1 MEIFIVDDD
10 VNMCDSIEKYVNNF
24 IDVNEK
30 KIDINIKKY
39 TNVEYMLTYIEGGIR
54 PDVIFM
60 DIKLNKYNGIEVAA
74 KLQAL
79 DAAITVVFI
88 TGYIEYSKDIFN
100 AKPFD
105 FLVKPIKQESINKVM
120 DRIVLNEQNKE
131 QLIMAVH
138 EKDAI
143 YFINKKDIIYVE
155 AALKYT
161 MIHTAER
168 IYKTK
173 TMFRDIELET
183 EDLLVKCHRSYMVNP
198 MRIKR
203 IEKLEI
209 ELTNGEIIPIS
220 RPKKLEVYN
229 RLKLAINT

>member
-1 MEIFIVDDD
+1 MEILIVDDEAE
-10 VNMCDSIEKYVNNF
+10 VCEAIERYITKYSSNQSGLK
-24 IDVNEK
+24 DLH
-30 KIDINIKKY
+30 IKKF
-39 TNVEYMLTYIEGGIR
+39 TSVPFMFTYLENGMR

-74 KLQAL
+74 KMQNI

-88 TGYIEYSKDIFN
+88 TGYIEYSKDIFD

-105 FLVKPIKQESINKVM
+105 FLVKPIRQVNIDKVM
-120 DRIVLNEQNKE
+120 DKIVLNEQKKE
-131 QLIMAVH
+131 RSIMAVY

-143 YFINKKDIIYVE
+143 YFIDKKDIIYVE

-161 MIHTAER
+161 MIHTTER
-168 IYKTK
+168 VYKTK
-173 TMFRDIELET
+173 TIFRSIELET
-183 EDLLVKCHRSYMVNP
+183 EDLLIKCHRSYMINP

-203 IEKLEI
+203 IDNLEI
-209 ELTNGEIIPIS
+209 ELTNGDIVPIS
-220 RPKKLEVYN
+220 RPKKKEVYN